1 MTKPAVVF
9 DIDETALSNWDVLRR
24 AQSRMTFAMARQV
37 VVEIT
42 RSFRVSPSRYA
53 GGDRL
58 PGDEYSRMVTI
69 LLEAG
74 IRWNDSANVEET
86 LAALRATYEPLLD
99 GLASLPRQL

>member
-1 MTKPAVVF
+1 
-9 DIDETALSNWDVLRR
+9 
-24 AQSRMTFAMARQV
+24 MARQI

-42 RSFRVSPSRYA
+42 RSFRVSPSRYT

-69 LLEAG
+69 LLAAG

-86 LAALRATYEPLLD
+86 LAALRVTYEPLLD
-99 GLASLPRQL
+99 GVASALLLLTCYYLKTTVYRHDVDPQLPL